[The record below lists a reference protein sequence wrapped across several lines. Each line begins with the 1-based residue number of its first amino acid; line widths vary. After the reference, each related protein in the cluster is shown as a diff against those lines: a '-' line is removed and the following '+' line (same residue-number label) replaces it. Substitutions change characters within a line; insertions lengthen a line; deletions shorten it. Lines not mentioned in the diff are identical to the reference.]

1 MWDLSRFAEK
11 YRSVFGEQPRE
22 TLTRSAPA
30 EELTAAEEYD
40 GW

>member
-22 TLTRSAPA
+22 TLVRSAPA
-30 EELTAAEEYD
+30 DDLAPAEEFE

>member
-22 TLTRSAPA
+22 TLTRSVPDDLAM
-30 EELTAAEEYD
+30 EEID
-40 GW
+40 DI